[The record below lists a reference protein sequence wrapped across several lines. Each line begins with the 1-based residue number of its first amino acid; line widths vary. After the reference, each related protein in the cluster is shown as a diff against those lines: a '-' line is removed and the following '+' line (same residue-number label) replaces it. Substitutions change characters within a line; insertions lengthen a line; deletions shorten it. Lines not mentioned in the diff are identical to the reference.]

1 MLQRR
6 ETFLQYPFLHYGTE
20 GSRQDEKLD
29 NVFDRDRIFADC
41 SFCADGKFHGIYHL
55 RTDPGAD
62 RGH

>member
-1 MLQRR
+1 M
-6 ETFLQYPFLHYGTE
+6 QYPFLHYGTE

-41 SFCADGKFHGIYHL
+41 SFSADGKFHGIYHL